1 VNEKLKIFVTAAA
14 LLVNSLVSAD
24 TMAIKGAR
32 IYTMDAAGTIQDGT
46 VLIRDGKIDAIGVDV
61 IIPNDAR
68 IIDAAGSFVTPGLFD
83 PHSYLGVVEISLID
97 VTVDS
102 VQSDSRYSAS
112 FQVSDAINPRST
124 LIPINRIEGV
134 TRAIVAPQSSPDAGS
149 SPISGLGAAIQL
161 GSIENFLLRRDVA
174 LFVVLGE
181 KGAKLSGGS
190 RSNTLLKLRE
200 ALEDARHF
208 QTNRAGFDSGQSREY
223 SLSRPDLEALL
234 PVLDSEIPMVA
245 HVHRASDIDAALD
258 LADEFGLRL
267 VVSGGAEAWL
277 VADRLAAANV
287 PVILNPLDN
296 LPQQFE
302 SLGATLSNAA
312 RLHEAGVLIA
322 FSTEETH
329 NARNMKQLAGNAVA
343 NGLPYEAALAAI
355 TLNPARIFGL
365 DKTMGSLAA
374 GKDADIVIWDADPLE
389 LTAFATRVFIAGRE
403 IPMVSR
409 STLLRDRYLERDKSL
424 PPAYRN

>member
-1 VNEKLKIFVTAAA
+1 MNSQWKTIVAVAAVLA
-14 LLVNSLVSAD
+14 GSLASAE
-24 TMAIKGAR
+24 TIAIKGAR
-32 IYTMDAAGTIQDGT
+32 VITMDAAGTIENGT
-46 VLIRDGKIDAIGVDV
+46 VLIRDGKIDAIGAE
-61 IIPNDAR
+61 IKIPPNAR
-68 IIDAAGSFVTPGLFD
+68 VIDAAGSVVTPGLFD

-97 VTVDS
+97 VTVDN
-102 VQSDSRYSAS
+102 VQSDGRYSSS

-134 TRAIVAPQSSPDAGS
+134 TRAIVAPQSSTDAGS

-161 GSIENFLLRRDVA
+161 GGIDDFLIRRDIA
-174 LFVVLGE
+174 LFVVLGQ
-181 KGAKLSGGS
+181 KGAELSGGS

-208 QTNRAGFDSGQSREY
+208 RTNRDGFDTGQSREY

-234 PVLDSEIPMVA
+234 PVLDGHIPMVT

-258 LADEFGLRL
+258 LANEFGLHL

-277 VADRLAAANV
+277 VADRLAAAAV

-312 RLHEAGVLIA
+312 RLHKAGVLIA
-322 FSTEETH
+322 FSTEESH

-343 NGLPYEAALAAI
+343 NGLPYEAGLAAI
-355 TLNPARIFGL
+355 TLNPAQIYGL
-365 DKTMGSLAA
+365 EETMGSLAA
-374 GKDADIVIWDADPLE
+374 GKDADIVIWDGDPLE
-389 LTAFATRVFIAGRE
+389 LDTFATQVFIAGRE

-409 STLLRDRYLERDKSL
+409 STLLRDRYLEPDESL